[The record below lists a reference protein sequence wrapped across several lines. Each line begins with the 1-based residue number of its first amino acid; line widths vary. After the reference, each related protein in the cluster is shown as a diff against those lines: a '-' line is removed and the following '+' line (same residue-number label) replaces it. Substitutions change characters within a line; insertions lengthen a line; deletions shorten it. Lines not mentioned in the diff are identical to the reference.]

1 MRPFLTDPLVHHFLL
16 TSLPTFAICRF
27 PSCKLHSWLFQA
39 FRQGIFPSQ
48 HISSFFSDFYKNL
61 SIVECEMF
69 WLHPILSLTKLSL
82 LCLVRSAPDAAPPAG
97 APGAPGAPG
106 ADGAPAGAP
115 PGPPNTS
122 SNRRL
127 QQTQAQVEEVSCSE
141 LLGQNA
147 FCVESHWCKICMS
160 NKLQENYHLRKR
172 HSHLFSS
179 FTTPPPQKKML
190 SHPSWIGLG
199 GGYHAGECGQGF
211 GKGPEAFRAGWQSGR
226 SPSWSLPVWK
236 LRSQAKKQVLVEE
249 LQGGRITVAPL
260 HRLVKQRET
269 YGIIWLRMNKFL
281 LVCVLACRENRGQHR
296 NLLMSCCRALKWYL
310 RGNGRKA
317 SAIVEFSL

>member
-160 NKLQENYHLRKR
+160 NKLQKNYHLRKR

-179 FTTPPPQKKML
+179 FTTPPQKKKNAL
-190 SHPSWIGLG
+190 SSLLDWSRWWISCGWMWTRFWKGTRSFQSWMTERTLSKLEPPSLK
-199 GGYHAGECGQGF
+199 AAQ
-211 GKGPEAFRAGWQSGR
+211 
-226 SPSWSLPVWK
+226 PS
-236 LRSQAKKQVLVEE
+236 
-249 LQGGRITVAPL
+249 
-260 HRLVKQRET
+260 
-269 YGIIWLRMNKFL
+269 
-281 LVCVLACRENRGQHR
+281 
-296 NLLMSCCRALKWYL
+296 
-310 RGNGRKA
+310 
-317 SAIVEFSL
+317 